1 MKRTPVLI
9 DVNGVPL
16 RESLSYNGG
25 GAGFGGQMAE
35 WLPPSQSADAAL
47 LPALRLGNARADDLV
62 RNNGI
67 AANAVALHKDHIVG
81 HMFLISYR
89 PNWRWLGMRETAAK
103 SFVDEVEAAWSE
115 YAEGMFGEIDV
126 EGKRTF
132 TEFIREGVG
141 VHAFNGEIFVQP
153 VWDTE
158 STQLF
163 RTRFKAVSP
172 KRVDTP
178 GHGIGN
184 RFLRAGVEVD
194 RYGRAVAYH
203 ICEDD
208 FPRSGSG
215 RWERIPRELP
225 TGRPAML
232 HIFEPVEDGQT
243 RGANQFYS
251 VMERLKMLDS
261 LQATQLQSA
270 IVKAMYAATIESEL
284 DTEKA
289 FEYIAGAPQGQ
300 KDNPLI
306 NILDK
311 FSTWYDT
318 NIVTLGGV
326 KIPHL
331 FPGDDLKLQTAQD
344 SDNGFS
350 ALEQALLRYI
360 AAGLGVSYEQ
370 LSRDYSKVSYSSARA
385 SANESWRYFMGRRK
399 FIASRLATQMFSCWL
414 EEALLRG
421 IIRPPRAR
429 FDFYQARSAWSRAE
443 WIGAGRMA
451 IDGLKEVQ
459 ESVMRI
465 DSGLSTYEKELA
477 LMGEDYQDIFRQQV
491 RESAEREKAGLSRP
505 VWIAQAYQQQIGAL
519 NEAIPSLYSLA
530 LDTYTSGG
538 DELVSRLDQLNAQ
551 EQSAQKQ
558 YDRQLSDYYTQLQQ
572 KGEDYNNAYAQDYG
586 QYQDYLSRLDTLHG
600 YYTAQEQAQASRR
613 QQTFNGIMTVLGVIG
628 DAIQLAI
635 SGTTGIGSL
644 AGSLLNTGYNIVS
657 GTRAYEADRA
667 DTAWNQQ
674 MQEKQRQDSLTQQR
688 YENEASE
695 RAYQDALK
703 QQAFNNSVT
712 SEKLNIAKGEWA
724 LKQSNAQAKASR
736 AAGNAAAKSS
746 GSGKASGSAAGTKG
760 SSVVPFTAALLRSR
774 GKSDTSIANALQK
787 EGYTTSEIAKILQ
800 QMNQ

>member
-208 FPRSGSG
+208 F
-215 RWERIPRELP
+215 
-225 TGRPAML
+225 
-232 HIFEPVEDGQT
+232 
-243 RGANQFYS
+243 
-251 VMERLKMLDS
+251 
-261 LQATQLQSA
+261 
-270 IVKAMYAATIESEL
+270 
-284 DTEKA
+284 
-289 FEYIAGAPQGQ
+289 
-300 KDNPLI
+300 
-306 NILDK
+306 
-311 FSTWYDT
+311 
-318 NIVTLGGV
+318 
-326 KIPHL
+326 
-331 FPGDDLKLQTAQD
+331 
-344 SDNGFS
+344 
-350 ALEQALLRYI
+350 
-360 AAGLGVSYEQ
+360 AGLGVSYEQ

-505 VWIAQAYQQQIGAL
+505 VWIAQAYQQQIA
-519 NEAIPSLYSLA
+519 E
-530 LDTYTSGG
+530 
-538 DELVSRLDQLNAQ
+538 
-551 EQSAQKQ
+551 
-558 YDRQLSDYYTQLQQ
+558 
-572 KGEDYNNAYAQDYG
+572 
-586 QYQDYLSRLDTLHG
+586 
-600 YYTAQEQAQASRR
+600 SRR
-613 QQTFNGIMTVLGVIG
+613 PEEE
-628 DAIQLAI
+628 
-635 SGTTGIGSL
+635 TTPRE
-644 AGSLLNTGYNIVS
+644 T
-657 GTRAYEADRA
+657 
-667 DTAWNQQ
+667 
-674 MQEKQRQDSLTQQR
+674 
-688 YENEASE
+688 
-695 RAYQDALK
+695 
-703 QQAFNNSVT
+703 
-712 SEKLNIAKGEWA
+712 
-724 LKQSNAQAKASR
+724 
-736 AAGNAAAKSS
+736 
-746 GSGKASGSAAGTKG
+746 
-760 SSVVPFTAALLRSR
+760 
-774 GKSDTSIANALQK
+774 
-787 EGYTTSEIAKILQ
+787 
-800 QMNQ
+800 